1 MAALTLTA
9 LLDHAAEQHGENL
22 ALIAS
27 GGPHLTHRELHG
39 AIEKAAAQLRRAGV
53 KPGDLVSLAFPN
65 TLEFVV
71 VFIAVTRVRAIAA
84 PLNAAYTEDEFKFYL
99 EDAGSTLLLVPGA
112 EGNKAAEAA
121 AAELNLPIAGV
132 HWEKE
137 SGDVVIVPKSKI
149 ELAPELEDLA
159 GPKPVDTDE
168 ALFLHTSGTTSR
180 PKGVPLTQANLASS
194 IQHIKAWYE
203 LSPSDRTLIVMPLF
217 HVHGLMAAL
226 LSTLAAG
233 GTAVLPAAGRF
244 SASSFWKDIK
254 TNSVTWYTAVPTIH
268 QILLKVHKSHPEAE
282 YPKLR
287 FIRSCSSALAPA
299 VLEDLQES
307 FNAPVLE
314 GYAMTEASHQMT
326 SNPLPAHGPN
336 KPGTVGKPTGIELAI
351 LNDNGEIQKPGVV
364 GEVSIRGP
372 NVTKGYRNNPD
383 ANKTAFEFG
392 WFHTGDR
399 GFVDEDG
406 YLTLTGRIKELI
418 NRGGEKISP
427 LEVDAVLL
435 SHPAV
440 SEAVAFGAPDAHF
453 GEEVNAGIVLN
464 KGANATEK
472 DIQEFC
478 KKNLAP
484 FKIPK
489 RIFFADEL
497 PRTATGKIQRRI
509 VAEHFLKDTSKEST
523 SEDINANKKAGAL
536 VDGNRLAARAFA
548 KTGIEHMF
556 GVVGIPVT
564 SLASSCVTE
573 GIRFIAFHN
582 EQSAGYA
589 AGAAGYLTGKPG
601 LLLTVSG
608 PGCVHGLA
616 GLSNA
621 MINTWPFILV
631 SGSSVQADVG
641 RGDFQELDQLEI
653 VKPFSK
659 YSGKAHKISE
669 IPGVVSKAVASA
681 VSGRPGGT
689 YIDIPSDVLHETV
702 TEEEAK
708 QLLDGI
714 EPYVPVW
721 AVRAAPKE
729 LLAGDKE
736 ISEAVSLLRNAKKPL
751 IVFGKG
757 AAYSRAEK
765 SLKQLVESTGIPF
778 LATPMGKGLL
788 PDSHPLSAAAAR
800 SLALAESDVALV
812 VGARLNW
819 LLHFGEPPKWS
830 ESVKFILADI
840 SEEEIKL
847 RKPAVGLVGDAN
859 LILQQLLKEYKD
871 EPFRLGEKHPWVTQI
886 RAKAQANIQRMAVS
900 LNKDVVPFNF
910 LTPMRIVR
918 DAILAVGSPAPIL
931 VSEGANTMDVG
942 RSVLEQT
949 EPRTRLDAGTWGT
962 MGVGLG
968 YAIAAA
974 VVNPERLVVAVEGD
988 SGFGFSGLEVET
1000 LVRYNLPVIVII
1012 FNNNGVYGG
1021 DRRTP
1026 EEISGPHKDDPAPT
1040 SFVPEARYDL
1050 VMEAFGGKGYIVRT
1064 PKELESALKES
1075 FSARKPA
1082 VINIIVDPFAGSESG
1097 RMGHRN

>member
-1 MAALTLTA
+1 
-9 LLDHAAEQHGENL
+9 
-22 ALIAS
+22 
-27 GGPHLTHRELHG
+27 
-39 AIEKAAAQLRRAGV
+39 
-53 KPGDLVSLAFPN
+53 
-65 TLEFVV
+65 
-71 VFIAVTRVRAIAA
+71 
-84 PLNAAYTEDEFKFYL
+84 
-99 EDAGSTLLLVPGA
+99 
-112 EGNKAAEAA
+112 
-121 AAELNLPIAGV
+121 
-132 HWEKE
+132 
-137 SGDVVIVPKSKI
+137 
-149 ELAPELEDLA
+149 
-159 GPKPVDTDE
+159 
-168 ALFLHTSGTTSR
+168 
-180 PKGVPLTQANLASS
+180 
-194 IQHIKAWYE
+194 
-203 LSPSDRTLIVMPLF
+203 MP
-217 HVHGLMAAL
+217 
-226 LSTLAAG
+226 
-233 GTAVLPAAGRF
+233 
-244 SASSFWKDIK
+244 
-254 TNSVTWYTAVPTIH
+254 
-268 QILLKVHKSHPEAE
+268 
-282 YPKLR
+282 
-287 FIRSCSSALAPA
+287 
-299 VLEDLQES
+299 
-307 FNAPVLE
+307 
-314 GYAMTEASHQMT
+314 
-326 SNPLPAHGPN
+326 
-336 KPGTVGKPTGIELAI
+336 
-351 LNDNGEIQKPGVV
+351 
-364 GEVSIRGP
+364 
-372 NVTKGYRNNPD
+372 
-383 ANKTAFEFG
+383 
-392 WFHTGDR
+392 
-399 GFVDEDG
+399 
-406 YLTLTGRIKELI
+406 
-418 NRGGEKISP
+418 
-427 LEVDAVLL
+427 
-435 SHPAV
+435 
-440 SEAVAFGAPDAHF
+440 
-453 GEEVNAGIVLN
+453 
-464 KGANATEK
+464 
-472 DIQEFC
+472 
-478 KKNLAP
+478 
-484 FKIPK
+484 
-489 RIFFADEL
+489 
-497 PRTATGKIQRRI
+497 
-509 VAEHFLKDTSKEST
+509 
-523 SEDINANKKAGAL
+523 EDINANKKAGAL

-669 IPGVVSKAVASA
+669 IPGVVLKAVASA
-681 VSGRPGGT
+681 VAGRPGGT

-708 QLLDGI
+708 QLLEGI

-918 DAILAVGSPAPIL
+918 DAILGVGSPAPIL

-1064 PKELESALKES
+1064 PKELETALKES

>member
-84 PLNAAYTEDEFKFYL
+84 PLNAAYTEEEFKFYL

-149 ELAPELEDLA
+149 ELAPELE
-159 GPKPVDTDE
+159 VSSMSSYTDE

-287 FIRSCSSALAPA
+287 FIRSCSSSLAPA

-314 GYAMTEASHQMT
+314 AYAMTEASHQMT
-326 SNPLPAHGPN
+326 SNPIPAHGPN

-351 LNDNGEIQKPGVV
+351 LNDDGEIQKPGVV

-523 SEDINANKKAGAL
+523 SG
-536 VDGNRLAARAFA
+536 
-548 KTGIEHMF
+548 
-556 GVVGIPVT
+556 
-564 SLASSCVTE
+564 
-573 GIRFIAFHN
+573 
-582 EQSAGYA
+582 
-589 AGAAGYLTGKPG
+589 
-601 LLLTVSG
+601 
-608 PGCVHGLA
+608 
-616 GLSNA
+616 
-621 MINTWPFILV
+621 
-631 SGSSVQADVG
+631 
-641 RGDFQELDQLEI
+641 
-653 VKPFSK
+653 
-659 YSGKAHKISE
+659 
-669 IPGVVSKAVASA
+669 
-681 VSGRPGGT
+681 
-689 YIDIPSDVLHETV
+689 
-702 TEEEAK
+702 
-708 QLLDGI
+708 
-714 EPYVPVW
+714 
-721 AVRAAPKE
+721 
-729 LLAGDKE
+729 
-736 ISEAVSLLRNAKKPL
+736 
-751 IVFGKG
+751 
-757 AAYSRAEK
+757 
-765 SLKQLVESTGIPF
+765 
-778 LATPMGKGLL
+778 
-788 PDSHPLSAAAAR
+788 
-800 SLALAESDVALV
+800 
-812 VGARLNW
+812 
-819 LLHFGEPPKWS
+819 
-830 ESVKFILADI
+830 
-840 SEEEIKL
+840 
-847 RKPAVGLVGDAN
+847 
-859 LILQQLLKEYKD
+859 
-871 EPFRLGEKHPWVTQI
+871 
-886 RAKAQANIQRMAVS
+886 
-900 LNKDVVPFNF
+900 
-910 LTPMRIVR
+910 
-918 DAILAVGSPAPIL
+918 
-931 VSEGANTMDVG
+931 
-942 RSVLEQT
+942 
-949 EPRTRLDAGTWGT
+949 
-962 MGVGLG
+962 
-968 YAIAAA
+968 
-974 VVNPERLVVAVEGD
+974 
-988 SGFGFSGLEVET
+988 
-1000 LVRYNLPVIVII
+1000 
-1012 FNNNGVYGG
+1012 
-1021 DRRTP
+1021 
-1026 EEISGPHKDDPAPT
+1026 
-1040 SFVPEARYDL
+1040 
-1050 VMEAFGGKGYIVRT
+1050 
-1064 PKELESALKES
+1064 
-1075 FSARKPA
+1075 
-1082 VINIIVDPFAGSESG
+1082 
-1097 RMGHRN
+1097 